1 MAKTPKQAKNRAFWP
16 RIGNFLRSRTFFIY
30 ILIAFTIQMGY
41 IAYSTNYPMLFDEEY
56 HLGIIDIY
64 SRQVSPFI
72 TSQPPEAAFHG
83 DITRYG
89 SYLFHYVMS
98 FPYRFITLFTN
109 DIQAIVISLR
119 FICIALVVLGMV
131 MFRLF
136 LLRAGVSA
144 AITHSAL
151 VIFTLIPLVPFALS
165 QLNYDA
171 LAFMVIPSL
180 LYAALRTTEKQKN
193 YSLWF
198 VALTALALVGSLVK
212 FTILPIAF
220 AAVVFCV
227 MSLYKNTGMNA
238 LNYLIA
244 DLKKAHRLITVP
256 LLVIVCIAAG
266 LFIERYIVNIIQ
278 HRNIEPKCDRIHT
291 REECMQYTVWR
302 RDTTWKEA
310 NDAKQV
316 VRDNPLVYTNGYWA
330 PHIFNDFFVVGALVN
345 QTDKPLELRHLPSG
359 PGSLQAS
366 AGNPVLRYSGWVI
379 AVISLFVVWRYW
391 RHIPH
396 KKLIALIALVLI
408 IYTTSL
414 WIRNYT
420 DYLRIGAGTA
430 AQGRYFIPLLNPILA
445 VVGLALASA
454 LRHTK
459 NRAIILTIF
468 LLLFTQGGGVG
479 NYILYSNQ
487 RWYWQEQRQTITSL
501 NNSLRKIL
509 RTVIP
514 F

>member
-1 MAKTPKQAKNRAFWP
+1 
-16 RIGNFLRSRTFFIY
+16 
-30 ILIAFTIQMGY
+30 
-41 IAYSTNYPMLFDEEY
+41 
-56 HLGIIDIY
+56 
-64 SRQVSPFI
+64 
-72 TSQPPEAAFHG
+72 
-83 DITRYG
+83 
-89 SYLFHYVMS
+89 
-98 FPYRFITLFTN
+98 
-109 DIQAIVISLR
+109 
-119 FICIALVVLGMV
+119 
-131 MFRLF
+131 
-136 LLRAGVSA
+136 
-144 AITHSAL
+144 
-151 VIFTLIPLVPFALS
+151 
-165 QLNYDA
+165 
-171 LAFMVIPSL
+171 
-180 LYAALRTTEKQKN
+180 
-193 YSLWF
+193 
-198 VALTALALVGSLVK
+198 
-212 FTILPIAF
+212 
-220 AAVVFCV
+220 
-227 MSLYKNTGMNA
+227 
-238 LNYLIA
+238 
-244 DLKKAHRLITVP
+244 
-256 LLVIVCIAAG
+256 
-266 LFIERYIVNIIQ
+266 
-278 HRNIEPKCDRIHT
+278 
-291 REECMQYTVWR
+291 MQYTVWR

-316 VRDNPLVYTNGYWA
+316 VRDNPLVYTTEYWA

-396 KKLIALIALVLI
+396 KKLLALIALVLI

-430 AQGRYFIPLLNPILA
+430 AQGRYFIPLLIPILA